1 MSVRVQVLFGRPQH
15 EIASLLRDH
24 IKRCT
29 SASLVAGFMTVEGI
43 EAVAAPLRAHPGKL
57 AHLVVGAGTWRAF
70 DALDRL
76 VSVGVAPSALF
87 VHLGH
92 SRPTSSAGAQYAF
105 FRYHPMLHSKVYLLE
120 MGDGTSA
127 AFVGSHNLT
136 GFALLGLN
144 GEAGILLEGRS
155 DEPEFAALRQ
165 HVAEAVSQAV
175 PYDPIMKEAYSWWTS
190 QFIDGLRAKANDIP
204 DPDDAEKKRTVVVIA
219 ARGIPPLPQ
228 PGEVIYFEIPS
239 ALRGS
244 IRSVDT
250 EVHIYIFPTLPSS
263 PAQALGQLA
272 TASASLWCTTAG
284 LEMDGGGQQLHADWH
299 IDNRRQPDMK
309 RAPKPFQPTPGPGME
324 QVRVKVS
331 GPVFGKFDYLFD
343 RGRIDWMP
351 LFDQQTQI
359 AVPEE
364 ARTILAPLDLVPPE
378 DLPWLRVRGLA
389 PAEADVS
396 EGYQVALLESAPES
410 GAFILFSLR
419 RRNLSKSRGKSP
431 RKRGR

>member
-1 MSVRVQVLFGRPQH
+1 MTVTVQVLFDEPQH
-15 EIASLLRDH
+15 EMASLLRNRLT
-24 IKRCT
+24 RCT
-29 SASLVAGFMTVEGI
+29 SASLIAGFVTVEGI
-43 EAVAAPLRAHPGKL
+43 EAIAAPLRAHPGKL

-76 VSVGVAPSALF
+76 ISVGVAPSALF

-92 SRPTSSAGAQYAF
+92 SRATTSAGAQHAF

-175 PYDPIMKEAYSWWTS
+175 PYDPTMKEAYSWWTS

-228 PGEVIYFEIPS
+228 AGDVIYFEIPS

-250 EVHIYIFPTLPSS
+250 EVHIYIFSTIPPS
-263 PAQALGQLA
+263 PADALGQLA
-272 TASASLWCTTAG
+272 SASASLWCTTAG
-284 LEMDGGGQQLHADWH
+284 LEMDGGGQQLHADWY
-299 IDNRRQPDMK
+299 IDNRRQPELK
-309 RAPKPFQPTPGPGME
+309 QAPHPFQPKPAIGME
-324 QVRVKVS
+324 QVRVKVT
-331 GPVFGKFDYLFD
+331 GPVYGKFKYLFD
-343 RGRIDWMP
+343 RGRCDWIP
-351 LFDQQTQI
+351 LFEEDSPITP
-359 AVPEE
+359 PEE
-364 ARTILAPLDLVPPE
+364 ARAMLVPLNLVPQE
-378 DLPWLRVRGLA
+378 DLPWHRVRALV
-389 PAEADVS
+389 PAEAAGS
-396 EGYQVALLESAPES
+396 ESYQAALRQSSPES
-410 GAFILFSLR
+410 GEFILFSLR
-419 RRNLSKSRGKSP
+419 RQSFNKSKTKPS
-431 RKRGR
+431 GRRRR